1 MTTGP
6 GVGQPLPTQSPL
18 SGGTSNGTSPPT
30 PLPASLVPASMQYG
44 RGLSTDLP
52 PCVLNK
58 TQLLELWQQIATGYD
73 EPERTQRL
81 KVSTRLA
88 AGELTAPDMETF
100 LNNPTVP
107 LRFSELKIFA
117 LPSDDKN
124 VTLSL
129 SDAANTLE
137 VSGASRIW
145 VLGQREQVKE
155 FVTQQKPRYAFIF
168 RFTDSKRQA
177 VLLLLALF
185 TFALPGFLFP
195 SLTII
200 KKDCGFLVSL

>member
-18 SGGTSNGTSPPT
+18 PGAASNGTSPPAS
-30 PLPASLVPASMQYG
+30 PPASLVPVSMQYG
-44 RGLSTDLP
+44 RGLLTDLP
-52 PCVLNK
+52 PCALNR
-58 TQLLELWQQIATGYD
+58 TELLELWQQIAMGYD

-88 AGELTAPDMETF
+88 AGELTASDMET
-100 LNNPTVP
+100 LLTNPTVP

-145 VLGQREQVKE
+145 VLGQREQIKE
-155 FVTQQKPRYAFIF
+155 FVT
-168 RFTDSKRQA
+168 
-177 VLLLLALF
+177 
-185 TFALPGFLFP
+185 
-195 SLTII
+195 
-200 KKDCGFLVSL
+200 